1 MVGTHEATAPIL
13 SEETSWRISY
23 AEIGTLA
30 QVQRPVVTTW
40 VRRHADF
47 PEPVAYEGASPLFDG
62 GEVAEWLLSTGRGNA
77 GSDQIQAEWVLHTLS
92 AWRRAIPARTLVD
105 TVTALLCLRRLL
117 DEPLSELPWRTILE
131 RAAETDF
138 EDAYLHRELR
148 DLPDAERQGPLLAV
162 LADQLTEAAYTPADA
177 LERVMDARR
186 RLGCDD
192 LAADE
197 PIPLVSRVMAH
208 LSGIARL
215 NEREQGATAAV
226 LYPRSGDLLVAL
238 REAVSDAEGMPF
250 FLSADPMPD
259 LVRLARRRLMAQ
271 GVQEYEMDLV
281 DGEELATDDW
291 GDPHVVVCAL
301 PYEAAETRSP
311 LAVLHSLQDLTDLLA
326 EDCTA
331 IALGPADALVR
342 PLPARG
348 EADRLRRDFLEQHL
362 LKAAI
367 SLPEGVLPFRP
378 AHRTAIWVLHRTPE
392 ARRTGQVLLAD
403 LSSRTLTAQALETLA
418 EDIDIFRDAGW
429 RSDGRHEPRNAVIV
443 PATTLT
449 GAPGTAFTPQHRS
462 HADRYTRTVVERP
475 ARISETELRLQQ
487 LTDATRSALDH
498 APTIRANAVLRP
510 DDQPT
515 RRTTVARLLKDR
527 RLRRL
532 PGHRIAAEHL
542 LTEGAG
548 HYTVLTAAE
557 ITGSAPVD
565 SHRID
570 RAVLLNTYEHAYFT
584 EPGDIVVTATPSFGA
599 YVDDEGLSVVAFP
612 ARVLRVRADAE
623 HPVRPR
629 VLAALLRS
637 AAAEHRRVS
646 GAVRSARRIEDL
658 LIPDLPGD
666 EAERYDA
673 LLADIARR
681 TALLRQHA
689 AALED
694 LTSLTAAG
702 LVDGTLTLAEPLSSD
717 LRLTREIS

>member
-1 MVGTHEATAPIL
+1 MAGTREATAPIL
-13 SEETSWRISY
+13 PEETSWRISY

-40 VRRHADF
+40 ARRHADF

-62 GEVAEWLLSTGRGNA
+62 REVAEWLLSTGRGNA
-77 GSDQIQAEWVLHTLS
+77 DASQIRAELVLHTLS

-105 TVTALLCLRRLL
+105 TVTALLCLRQLL
-117 DEPLSELPWRTILE
+117 GEPLSELPWRTILE

-138 EDAYLHRELR
+138 EDTYLHKELR
-148 DLPDAERQGPLLAV
+148 DLPDAERQGPQLAV

-192 LAADE
+192 LAAEE
-197 PIPLVSRVMAH
+197 PIPLVSRAMAR
-208 LSGIARL
+208 LTGLARL
-215 NEREQGATAAV
+215 NEREEEVTAAV
-226 LYPRSGDLLVAL
+226 LNPRSGDLLVAL
-238 REAVSDAEGMPF
+238 RESVSDAEDSPF

-259 LVRLARRRLMAQ
+259 LARIARRRLMAQ
-271 GVQEYEMDLV
+271 GVQEFEMDLT

-291 GDPHVVVCAL
+291 GNPQVIACCL
-301 PYEAAETRSP
+301 PYEAAETRSS
-311 LAVLHSLQDLTDLLA
+311 LAVLQSLQDLTDLLD
-326 EDCTA
+326 EDCMA
-331 IALGPADALVR
+331 VVLGPADALVR

-378 AHRTAIWVLHRTPE
+378 AHRTAIWILHRTRE
-392 ARRTGQVLLAD
+392 AQRTGQVLLAD
-403 LSSRTLTAQALETLA
+403 LSSRTLVAQALDALA
-418 EDIDIFRDAGW
+418 EDVDIFRDAGW
-429 RSDGRHEPRNAVIV
+429 RADGRHEPRNAVIV

-449 GAPGTAFTPQHRS
+449 GAPGTAFTPQHRP

-475 ARISETELRLQQ
+475 ARIAETELRLQQ
-487 LTDATRSALDH
+487 LIDATRSALDH
-498 APTIRANAVLRP
+498 TPTIRSNAVLRP
-510 DDQPT
+510 DDRPV
-515 RRTTVARLLKDR
+515 RRTTVARLLKNR

-532 PGHRIAAEHL
+532 PGHRIAGEHL
-542 LTEGAG
+542 LTGGAG
-548 HYTVLTAAE
+548 HYTVLTPAE

-570 RAVLLNTYEHAYFT
+570 RAVLLNAYEHAYFT

-646 GAVRSARRIEDL
+646 GAVRSARRIEEL

-666 EAERYDA
+666 EADRYDA

-689 AALED
+689 AALDD

-702 LVDGTLTLAEPLSSD
+702 LVDGTLTLTEPPLV
-717 LRLTREIS
+717 

>member
-1 MVGTHEATAPIL
+1 MADTREATAPIL
-13 SEETSWRISY
+13 PEETSWRISY
-23 AEIGTLA
+23 AEIANLA

-92 AWRRAIPARTLVD
+92 AWRRTIPARTLVD
-105 TVTALLCLRRLL
+105 TVTALLCLRQLL

-131 RAAETDF
+131 RASETDF
-138 EDAYLHRELR
+138 EDTYLHKELR

-162 LADQLTEAAYTPADA
+162 LADHLTEAAYTPADA

-197 PIPLVSRVMAH
+197 PIPLVSRAMAR
-208 LSGIARL
+208 LTGLARL
-215 NEREQGATAAV
+215 NEREEGATAAV

-238 REAVSDAEGMPF
+238 RDSVSDAEDSPF

-259 LVRLARRRLMAQ
+259 LARLARRRLMAQ

-301 PYEAAETRSP
+301 PYEAAESRSS
-311 LAVLHSLQDLTDLLA
+311 LTVLQNLQDLTDLLA

-331 IALGPADALVR
+331 IVLGPADALVR

-348 EADRLRRDFLEQHL
+348 EADRLRRGFLEQHL

-378 AHRTAIWVLHRTPE
+378 AHRTAIWILHRTPE
-392 ARRTGQVLLAD
+392 DKRSGQVLLAD
-403 LSSRTLTAQALETLA
+403 LSSRNLTPQTLDALA

-429 RSDGRHEPRNAVIV
+429 RADSRHEPRNAAVV
-443 PATTLT
+443 RATALT
-449 GAPGTAFTPQHRS
+449 SAPGAAFTPQHRPP
-462 HADRYTRTVVERP
+462 ADRYTRTVVERP

-487 LTDATRSALDH
+487 LIDATRSALDH

-510 DDQPT
+510 DDQPA

-542 LTEGAG
+542 LTGGAG
-548 HYTVLTAAE
+548 HYTVLTPAE
-557 ITGSAPVD
+557 ITRSAPID

-612 ARVLRVRADAE
+612 ARVLRARSDAE
-623 HPVRPR
+623 HPVRPH

-637 AAAEHRRVS
+637 AATEHRRVS
-646 GAVRSARRIEDL
+646 GAVRSARRMEDL

-689 AALED
+689 AALDD

-702 LVDGTLTLAEPLSSD
+702 LVDGTLTLTEPP
-717 LRLTREIS
+717 LT

>member
-1 MVGTHEATAPIL
+1 MAGTREATAPIL
-13 SEETSWRISY
+13 PEETSWRISY

-40 VRRHADF
+40 ARRHADF
-47 PEPVAYEGASPLFDG
+47 PEPVAYEGASPIFDG

-77 GSDQIQAEWVLHTLS
+77 DADQIRAELVLHTLS
-92 AWRRAIPARTLVD
+92 AWRREIPARALVD
-105 TVTALLCLRRLL
+105 TVTALLCLRQLL

-131 RAAETDF
+131 RASETDF
-138 EDAYLHRELR
+138 EDTYLHKELR

-162 LADQLTEAAYTPADA
+162 LADHLTEAAYTPADA

-197 PIPLVSRVMAH
+197 PIPLVSRAMAH

-215 NEREQGATAAV
+215 NEREQGATVAV

-238 REAVSDAEGMPF
+238 REAVSDAEDMPF
-250 FLSADPMPD
+250 FLSADPKPD
-259 LVRLARRRLMAQ
+259 LARLTRRRLMAQ

-311 LAVLHSLQDLTDLLA
+311 LAVLQTLQDLTDLLA
-326 EDCTA
+326 EDRTA
-331 IALGPADALVR
+331 IVLGPADALVR

-378 AHRTAIWVLHRTPE
+378 AHRTAIWILHRTPE
-392 ARRTGQVLLAD
+392 DKRTGQVLLAD
-403 LSSRTLTAQALETLA
+403 LSSRNLTPQTLDALV
-418 EDIDIFRDAGW
+418 EDVDIFRDAGW
-429 RSDGRHEPRNAVIV
+429 RADSRHEPRNAAVV
-443 PATTLT
+443 RATALT
-449 GAPGTAFTPQHRS
+449 GAPGAAFTPQHRP

-487 LTDATRSALDH
+487 LIDATRSALDH

-510 DDQPT
+510 DDQPA

-542 LTEGAG
+542 LTGGAG
-548 HYTVLTAAE
+548 HYTVLTSAE

-612 ARVLRVRADAE
+612 ARVLRARSDAE

-637 AAAEHRRVS
+637 AATEHRRVS

-658 LIPDLPGD
+658 LIPDLPSD

-689 AALED
+689 AALDD
-694 LTSLTAAG
+694 LTALTAAG
-702 LVDGTLTLAEPLSSD
+702 LIDGTLTLTEPPLVRPSSD
-717 LRLTREIS
+717 S

>member
-1 MVGTHEATAPIL
+1 MAGTREATAPIL
-13 SEETSWRISY
+13 PEEISWRISY

-40 VRRHADF
+40 ARRHADF
-47 PEPVAYEGASPLFDG
+47 PAPVAYEGASPLFDG
-62 GEVAEWLLSTGRGNA
+62 REVAEWLLSTGRGNA
-77 GSDQIQAEWVLHTLS
+77 DAGQIRAELVLHTLS

-105 TVTALLCLRRLL
+105 TVTALLCLRQLL
-117 DEPLSELPWRTILE
+117 DEPLADLPWQAILE

-138 EDAYLHRELR
+138 DDTFLQRELR
-148 DLPDAERQGPLLAV
+148 DLPDADRQGPLLAV
-162 LADQLTEAAYTPADA
+162 LADQLTEAAYTPAEA

-192 LAADE
+192 LVADE
-197 PIPLVSRVMAH
+197 PIPLVSRTMAC
-208 LSGIARL
+208 LTGLARL
-215 NEREQGATAAV
+215 NEREKGATAAV
-226 LYPRSGDLLVAL
+226 LHPRSGDLLVAL
-238 REAVSDAEGMPF
+238 HESVSDAEDSPF

-259 LVRLARRRLMAQ
+259 LARLARRRLMAQ
-271 GVQEYEMDLV
+271 GVQEFEMDLA
-281 DGEELATDDW
+281 DGEELATEDW
-291 GDPHVVVCAL
+291 GNPHVIACCL

-311 LAVLHSLQDLTDLLA
+311 LAVLQSLQDLTDLLA
-326 EDCTA
+326 EDRTA
-331 IALGPADALVR
+331 VVLGPADALVR

-348 EADRLRRDFLEQHL
+348 EADRLRREFLEQHL

-367 SLPEGVLPFRP
+367 SLPEGVLRFRP
-378 AHRTAIWVLHRTPE
+378 AHRTAIWLLHRTPE
-392 ARRTGQVLLAD
+392 DKRTGQILLAD
-403 LSSRTLTAQALETLA
+403 LSSRSLTPQTLDALA

-429 RSDGRHEPRNAVIV
+429 RADSRHEPRNAAVV
-443 PATTLT
+443 RATTLT
-449 GAPGTAFTPQHRS
+449 GAPGAAFTPQHRP

-487 LTDATRSALDH
+487 LIDATRSALDH

-510 DDQPT
+510 DDQPA

-542 LTEGAG
+542 LTGGAG
-548 HYTVLTAAE
+548 HYTVLTPAE
-557 ITGSAPVD
+557 ITGSAPVG

-570 RAVLLNTYEHAYFT
+570 RAVLHTTYEHAYFT

-612 ARVLRVRADAE
+612 ARVLRARSDAE

-629 VLAALLRS
+629 ALAALLRS
-637 AAAEHRRVS
+637 AATEHRRVS
-646 GAVRSARRIEDL
+646 GAVRPARRIEDL
-658 LIPDLPGD
+658 LIPDLPSD

-689 AALED
+689 AALDD
-694 LTSLTAAG
+694 LTTLTAAG
-702 LVDGTLTLAEPLSSD
+702 LVDGTLTLTEPPLVRPLSDS
-717 LRLTREIS
+717 